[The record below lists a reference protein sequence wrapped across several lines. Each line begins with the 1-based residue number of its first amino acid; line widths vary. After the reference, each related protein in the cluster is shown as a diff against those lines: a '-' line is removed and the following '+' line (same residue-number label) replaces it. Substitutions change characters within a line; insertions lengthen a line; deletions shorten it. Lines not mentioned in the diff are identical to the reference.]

1 VRLGFI
7 HDARGAV
14 TDDHTHVLN
23 RMADAGA
30 LLHLNDTLSLL
41 LWLTQQRSGSLIA
54 ARQIG
59 EWELVGAAA

>member
-1 VRLGFI
+1 
-7 HDARGAV
+7 
-14 TDDHTHVLN
+14 
-23 RMADAGA
+23 MADAGA